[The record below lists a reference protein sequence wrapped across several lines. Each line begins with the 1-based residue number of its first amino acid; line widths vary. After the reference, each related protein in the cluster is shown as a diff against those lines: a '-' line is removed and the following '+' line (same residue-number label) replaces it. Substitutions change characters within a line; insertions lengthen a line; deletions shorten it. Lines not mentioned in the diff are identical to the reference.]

1 MRTDLDVIRM
11 IDNLKINES
20 IQKLIMTQ
28 NQQILAKFDH
38 SRLIYDQKISNKLN
52 QNKKEIFGIDLLRQ
66 KSNVTAVSKYNMNI
80 KEFSQNLLA
89 LQLTAQDMHFIQQV
103 IHNVQKTDDN
113 FVEVE
118 SSNIGLAHSFNI

>member
-80 KEFSQNLLA
+80 KEFSQNLLT

>member
-1 MRTDLDVIRM
+1 MKADLDVIRM

-52 QNKKEIFGIDLLRQ
+52 KNKKEIFGIDALRQ

-103 IHNVQKTDDN
+103 FHNVQKTDDN